1 MEMMMLTFLNRY
13 HWSVEYFEDLRNV
26 NHCEFIMMDK
36 NIDNGKYLLKSELR
50 TWSELKKQRALE
62 AAKDATSSGN
72 TSRDGSTQQR
82 NIDPKRRNTL
92 SQYLPPSQQNSTP
105 APPRKW
111 GGCVAGCDHKHDRY
125 PRRKLQA
132 QPPSVPEQSPEQTL
146 GDEKGQE
153 PYAGEDHPIAHQ
165 EDATPNIEGATETG
179 TLPLRPGKT
188 PTQAFA
194 QQFASD
200 HGSGTPHEEPSDN
213 EFDYFD
219 PASILPAG
227 KATTKRPPRRR
238 PTEEDLERWASES
251 GMGSGKRADA
261 LGDDPDEG
269 DEDEDTSLEE
279 QEKKDRS
286 LKGSVY

>member
-1 MEMMMLTFLNRY
+1 
-13 HWSVEYFEDLRNV
+13 
-26 NHCEFIMMDK
+26 MDK

-62 AAKDATSSGN
+62 AAKDAAAVGN
-72 TSRDGSTQQR
+72 NSRDASTQSQP
-82 NIDPKRRNTL
+82 IDPKRRNTL
-92 SQYLPPSQQNSTP
+92 SQFLPSAQQTSTP

-125 PRRKLQA
+125 PRRRLQA
-132 QPPSVPEQSPEQTL
+132 QPPSVPEQKPPQEQE
-146 GDEKGQE
+146 EKREQ
-153 PYAGEDHPIAHQ
+153 YAGEDHPIAHQ
-165 EDATPNIEGATETG
+165 EDATSKPTEPPGTA
-179 TLPLRPGKT
+179 TLPIRPSKT
-188 PTQAFA
+188 PTQMIAEQIA
-194 QQFASD
+194 TEN
-200 HGSGTPHEEPSDN
+200 GSGTPHEEPSDN

-219 PASILPAG
+219 PASTLPAAKG
-227 KATTKRPPRRR
+227 TTKRAPKRR

-261 LGDDPDEG
+261 LGDEPDEG
-269 DEDEDTSLEE
+269 DEEGEESTLEE